1 MADPNQPRLFGRQPR
16 TYRARRGLDVTVD
29 KLRSSGRLE
38 DVDAAWIALARVSAD
53 QLDGACSDPDESR
66 YTRGVLIARHLSV
79 LDRLIAR
86 PELTDDADLDALYA
100 GLRDPSG
107 S

>member
-1 MADPNQPRLFGRQPR
+1 MADPNQPRLFGRPPK
-16 TYRARRGLDVTVD
+16 TTRARRGLDVTVD
-29 KLRSSGRLE
+29 RLRDAGRLE

-66 YTRGVLIARHLSV
+66 YTRGVLIARHLAV

-86 PELTDDADLDALYA
+86 PDLENADDLESLFA
-100 GLRDPSG
+100 GVRDTPG
-107 S
+107 P

>member
-1 MADPNQPRLFGRQPR
+1 MADPNQPRLFGRPPR
-16 TYRARRGLDVTVD
+16 TTRARRGLDVTVD
-29 KLRSSGRLE
+29 RLRDAGRLE

-53 QLDGACSDPDESR
+53 QLDSACSDPDESR
-66 YTRGVLIARHLSV
+66 YTRGVLIARHLAV

-86 PELTDDADLDALYA
+86 PEMTDDGDLDALFA
-100 GLRDPSG
+100 GVRDTPG

>member
-1 MADPNQPRLFGRQPR
+1 
-16 TYRARRGLDVTVD
+16 VTVD
-29 KLRSSGRLE
+29 KLRDAGRLE

-86 PELTDDADLDALYA
+86 PELTDDSDLDTLYA

>member
-1 MADPNQPRLFGRQPR
+1 MPESQGRLFGRAYKTR
-16 TYRARRGLDVTVD
+16 RARAGLDATVD
-29 KLRSSGRLE
+29 RLRSAGRLE

-66 YTRGVLIARHLSV
+66 YTRGVLIARHLAV

-86 PELTDDADLDALYA
+86 PDIDSGDDLEALFA
-100 GLRDPSG
+100 GVRDTPNA
-107 S
+107 